1 MRKFTFL
8 ILPIVA
14 LLILTEAAGIRAQ
27 DRQESHSSIFTV
39 FFEDVAEPQSRISLG
54 IRHKADPKV
63 ISRYAEKKNQ
73 TGTYSRTQYNVLLC
87 EASPCEQRWSASFV
101 YTDEAGKSDAFVLT
115 WKQTTF
121 EGITPKGTSKRE
133 LLYCLNGDC
142 KSLEDTANAEERCV
156 QLTPDNHCKSYES
169 TTDFDTPQTTTMGR
183 YHITWRKSSLVITR
197 SDIW

>member
-1 MRKFTFL
+1 MRKSIFL

-27 DRQESHSSIFTV
+27 DRPELHRSIFTV

-87 EASPCEQRWSASFV
+87 EASPCEQRWPASFV

-115 WKQTTF
+115 W
-121 EGITPKGTSKRE
+121 
-133 LLYCLNGDC
+133 N
-142 KSLEDTANAEERCV
+142 
-156 QLTPDNHCKSYES
+156 
-169 TTDFDTPQTTTMGR
+169 
-183 YHITWRKSSLVITR
+183 
-197 SDIW
+197 